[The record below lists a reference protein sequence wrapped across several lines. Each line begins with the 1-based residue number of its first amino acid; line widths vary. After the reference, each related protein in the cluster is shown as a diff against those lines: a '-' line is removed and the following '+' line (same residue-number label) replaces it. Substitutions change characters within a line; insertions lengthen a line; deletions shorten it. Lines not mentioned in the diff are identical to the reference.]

1 MDKLLRDFLDDS
13 AENLG
18 AQDEAIA
25 RLEAEPQ
32 RLDLL
37 VGIFRVFHTI
47 KGTCGFLGL
56 TRLGRAAHA
65 AENVLERLRDGTIP
79 VTPAAIGLVA
89 EHIDRMRMLVSA
101 TAARGVEPDLD
112 EGGAVARRSRADEA
126 GASKPE
132 LRSVRIPLDQI
143 DGLQAAIEALRRA
156 RGDVAAVEAF
166 HPGLKRLDA
175 AIAVLAERIVRLR
188 MAPLGNAWIGLHR
201 LVRDLG
207 QELGKRIDLS
217 IVGAELEIARRT
229 AELLKDPMVHMVR
242 NAADHGLET
251 AEERRAAGKPE
262 AGQISIRAMRRDGHL
277 LIDLSDDGR
286 GLPLERIRARAVEA
300 GLVPADEAGR
310 MASGDIARFVFRGGL
325 STADRVTGVSGRGIG
340 LDVVRAVVEALGG
353 TIDLRTAPGQGT
365 SFAIRIPE
373 APVGAPAEDGE
384 AERTP
389 RLLLV
394 DDSGGFRD
402 LVEPLLTAAGYAV
415 STASDCAGIAALRAE
430 GRGFDLVLV
439 DPQTPGLDIGALVD
453 ALAAAG
459 DQASAPIFALVAEG
473 GAAAAVPAWAAAVID
488 RSDSAA
494 LLARVGA
501 ATGQGRRTG

>member
-1 MDKLLRDFLDDS
+1 
-13 AENLG
+13 
-18 AQDEAIA
+18 
-25 RLEAEPQ
+25 
-32 RLDLL
+32 
-37 VGIFRVFHTI
+37 
-47 KGTCGFLGL
+47 
-56 TRLGRAAHA
+56 
-65 AENVLERLRDGTIP
+65 
-79 VTPAAIGLVA
+79 
-89 EHIDRMRMLVSA
+89 
-101 TAARGVEPDLD
+101 
-112 EGGAVARRSRADEA
+112 
-126 GASKPE
+126 
-132 LRSVRIPLDQI
+132 
-143 DGLQAAIEALRRA
+143 
-156 RGDVAAVEAF
+156 
-166 HPGLKRLDA
+166 
-175 AIAVLAERIVRLR
+175 
-188 MAPLGNAWIGLHR
+188 
-201 LVRDLG
+201 
-207 QELGKRIDLS
+207 
-217 IVGAELEIARRT
+217 
-229 AELLKDPMVHMVR
+229 
-242 NAADHGLET
+242 
-251 AEERRAAGKPE
+251 
-262 AGQISIRAMRRDGHL
+262 MRRDGHL